1 MISDEGALKVHEALH
16 KSEVGTVSIGGVVS
30 KIQSKSVN
38 NANIRFVD
46 ISGHRFIQQD
56 PHTNNV
62 WASRAKKG
70 NKITWIMSHMDSDR
84 NNWGRIV
91 NGSIKKRCS
100 ALSDSKL
107 ENPDDTLSET
117 STERLS
123 DSITTT
129 TPTKSDNST
138 STCTPPL
145 TTTSK
150 EKSKEVKKT
159 PSGSITLAQW
169 SISYEELLKGDVLGT
184 GAFGSVVCG
193 TWRGTDVAI
202 KTLHSQ
208 DEKALEMFTKEAE
221 LLCKLRHPNIVQCL
235 GACLTLPNCCIVMEL
250 LPQNLSKLIKQG
262 PIARETFN
270 KIVLGIAQGLNFLHR
285 SNPVIIHRD
294 LKPANILLD
303 YGLQPRIADFGVSRE
318 KYGNTATMTRIGTP
332 TYCAPEILN
341 GEHYSAAVDVYSFGV
356 LIYEMVNHK
365 APWKN
370 DKLTPVQLM
379 MRVAINKQRPPIP
392 ETCDKDIEQL
402 IRCCWDHDALKRPTA
417 ENIIMM
423 FKDPNGFSIQSF
435 HSATSLKTQVIA
447 MTQVVTP
454 TLVLSTTTT
463 ASTLKS
469 SIKKTTVTNDDTTD
483 SKDKDDDKKGQ
494 KECKYD
500 GECYRQNPQHFK
512 EEAHPNRDAYEAYIK
527 PKVQDKNKLSS
538 KKISMIEAYK
548 KMKGVSDR
556 VHFQILEKY
565 GWSQKEYQAG
575 KKESS
580 DSKSNSKKKK
590 KRKRESTDS

>member
-1 MISDEGALKVHEALH
+1 
-16 KSEVGTVSIGGVVS
+16 
-30 KIQSKSVN
+30 
-38 NANIRFVD
+38 
-46 ISGHRFIQQD
+46 
-56 PHTNNV
+56 
-62 WASRAKKG
+62 
-70 NKITWIMSHMDSDR
+70 MDTDR

-91 NGSIKKRCS
+91 NGSIKKRCP
-100 ALSDSKL
+100 ALSNSKS

-117 STERLS
+117 STEKLS
-123 DSITTT
+123 DGITAT

-169 SISYEELLKGDVLGT
+169 SISSEELLKGEILGT
-184 GAFGSVVCG
+184 GAFGSVVRG
-193 TWRGTDVAI
+193 SWRGTDVAI

-262 PIARETFN
+262 PIARDTFN

-318 KYGNTATMTRIGTP
+318 KYGATATMTRIGTP

-341 GEHYSAAVDVYSFGV
+341 GEHYSSGVDIYSFGI
-356 LIYEMVNHK
+356 LIYEMVNQK

-392 ETCDKDIEQL
+392 ETCDKELEQL
-402 IRCCWDHDALKRPTA
+402 IRCCWDQDPLKRPTA

-435 HSATSLKTQVIA
+435 HNSATSLKTQVIA

-469 SIKKTTVTNDDTTD
+469 SIKKTTVTNDDTID
-483 SKDKDDDKKGQ
+483 SNGKASDKDDDDKKGQ
-494 KECKYD
+494 RKECKYD
-500 GECYRQNPQHFK
+500 GECYRINPQHFK
-512 EEAHPNRDAYEAYIK
+512 DEAHPNRDAYDTYIK

-538 KKISMIEAYK
+538 KKISMIESYK
-548 KMKGVSDR
+548 KMKGVSDK

-565 GWSQKEYQAG
+565 GWSKKEYEAG
-575 KKESS
+575 KKAGS
-580 DSKSNSKKKK
+580 DSKTNSKKKK
-590 KRKRESTDS
+590 KRKRESTDN